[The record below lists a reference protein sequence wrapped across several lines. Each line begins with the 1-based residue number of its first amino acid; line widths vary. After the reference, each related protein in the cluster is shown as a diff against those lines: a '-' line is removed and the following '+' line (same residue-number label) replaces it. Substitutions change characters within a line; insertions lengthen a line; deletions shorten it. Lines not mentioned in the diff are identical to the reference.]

1 MDALDVELMEDC
13 FRRPQSTL
21 SLHRQ
26 ITAVYCSHR
35 SDDARALQMTNPPA
49 SLRRQPGDH
58 GSSLHRHFIRFDSI
72 GAMGRE

>member
-1 MDALDVELMEDC
+1 MDAFGVELMKDC
-13 FRRPQSTL
+13 VRRQQSTL

-35 SDDARALQMTNPPA
+35 SDDARALQMTSSPA

-58 GSSLHRHFIRFDSI
+58 GSSHHRHFIRFDSI